1 MKFLPTTSFLAIAA
15 TLATTTVA
23 SMAAI
28 QNFATPS
35 AKLSV
40 TATLIA
46 KGETTPLAKK
56 LQGKPVVVDIYASWC
71 PGCKNIAPTLSQ
83 LKKQYGTKASFVV
96 LNVTDAKTT
105 KASMKMAAELGLTS
119 FFNANKSKTSTVAII
134 DPATGKIM
142 QQFQNNAE
150 ITEYSS
156 VLDLAIAQ
164 GRGGDAMKKPDAM
177 SNGDAMKKPNAMGSG
192 DAMKKPDAMGNGDAM
207 KKPDAMGNGDAMK
220 KP

>member
-1 MKFLPTTSFLAIAA
+1 MKFLSITSILAIAA

-28 QNFATPS
+28 QNLSTPA
-35 AKLSV
+35 AKLSAP
-40 TATLIA
+40 ATLIA
-46 KGETTPLAKK
+46 KGETSPLAKK

-83 LKKQYGTKASFVV
+83 LKQQYGTKASFVV
-96 LNVTDAKTT
+96 FDVTDAKTT
-105 KASMKMAAELGLTS
+105 KASMKMAQELGLAS

-142 QQFQNNAE
+142 KQFQNNAE
-150 ITEYSS
+150 IAEYSS
-156 VLDLAIAQ
+156 VLNTAIAQ

-177 SNGDAMKKPNAMGSG
+177 SNGDAMKKT
-192 DAMKKPDAMGNGDAM
+192 DAMGNGDAM
-207 KKPDAMGNGDAMK
+207 KKPDAMSNGDAMK
-220 KP
+220 KTDAMKKP